1 MAQSTAVFTIL
12 GIDSEDDLQAID
24 DKLRELNG
32 VMGVN
37 VDQDSGDT
45 EIKYDEDIL
54 AEERVKITV
63 RELGYNVK

>member
-63 RELGYNVK
+63 RELGYNLK

>member
-12 GIDSEDDLQAID
+12 GINSEDDLQAID

-37 VDQDSGDT
+37 VDRDSGDA

>member
-1 MAQSTAVFTIL
+1 MAQSTAVFTIR
-12 GIDSEDDLQAID
+12 GVDSKDDFQAID
-24 DKLRELNG
+24 EELRELDGVLGVDIDYANG
-32 VMGVN
+32 
-37 VDQDSGDT
+37 DA

>member
-12 GIDSEDDLQAID
+12 GIDSKDDLQAID

-37 VDQDSGDT
+37 VDQDSGDA

-63 RELGYNVK
+63 RELGYTVK

>member
-1 MAQSTAVFTIL
+1 MAQSTAVFTIQ

-37 VDQDSGDT
+37 ADQDSGDA